1 MTDKV
6 KRGLGDNSKN
16 NSEYISMYEKNAVK
30 EMMTDMKKLAKEAFR
45 MIYRIGN
52 QVDKLRTGEDEL
64 SEKQENWNF
73 NVDTYNDWVMQHDPN
88 PATNK
93 KKLRKK
99 YKPAKLSKLE
109 LAEVGKSIEEDIARV
124 VDTVTDIEGTVNA
137 YEDPDTFQEWIEA
150 EKEKEV
156 K

>member
-1 MTDKV
+1 MNDKS

-16 NSEYISMYEKNAVK
+16 NSNYISMYEKNAVK

-99 YKPAKLSKLE
+99 YKPAKLSKLQ

>member
-16 NSEYISMYEKNAVK
+16 NSDYISMYEKNAVK
-30 EMMTDMKKLAKEAFR
+30 EMMTVMK
-45 MIYRIGN
+45 M
-52 QVDKLRTGEDEL
+52 
-64 SEKQENWNF
+64 
-73 NVDTYNDWVMQHDPN
+73 DPN
-88 PATNK
+88 PTTNK

-99 YKPAKLSKLE
+99 YKPAKLSKVE
-109 LAEVGKSIEEDIARV
+109 LAEVGQSIERDIDRV
-124 VDTVTDIEGTVNA
+124 VETVTDIEGTVNA

>member
-99 YKPAKLSKLE
+99 YKPAKLSKVE
-109 LAEVGKSIEEDIARV
+109 LAEVGQSIERDIDRV
-124 VDTVTDIEGTVNA
+124 VETVTDIEGTVNA

>member
-16 NSEYISMYEKNAVK
+16 NSDYISMYEKNAVK
-30 EMMTDMKKLAKEAFR
+30 EMMTEMKKLAKEAFDL
-45 MIYRIGN
+45 IYIIGKN
-52 QVDKLRTGEDEL
+52 VNKLRTGEDEL
-64 SEKQENWNF
+64 PENQENWNF
-73 NVDTYNDWVMQHDPN
+73 NVDKYNEWVMGLDPN
-88 PATNK
+88 PTTNK

-99 YKPAKLSKLE
+99 YKPAKLSKVE
-109 LAEVGKSIEEDIARV
+109 LAEVGQSIERDIDRV
-124 VDTVTDIEGTVNA
+124 VETVTDIEGTVNA